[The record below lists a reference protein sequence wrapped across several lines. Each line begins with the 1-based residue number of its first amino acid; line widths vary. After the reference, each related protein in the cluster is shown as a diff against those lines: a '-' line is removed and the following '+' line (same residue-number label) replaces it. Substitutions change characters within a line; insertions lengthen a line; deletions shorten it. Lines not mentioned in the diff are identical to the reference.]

1 MTKLATECRLEAI
14 SESDGA
20 LLLKWQNEEL
30 ARQFMRNKSSPRQEE
45 HEKWFKNRL
54 MQFPLMF
61 WKIICSTDSNFREP
75 AGFIRLDELAR
86 PNSYEVSV
94 LISRKFE
101 GQGFAKTAINKVC
114 RKFPHSII
122 YACIAKDNIASI
134 KAFSKSGFSECEVDS
149 LKNSEDWLW
158 YAFEKK

>member
-61 WKIICSTDSNFREP
+61 WKIICSTESNFREP
-75 AGFIRLDELAR
+75 AGFIRLDELAI

-101 GQGFAKTAINKVC
+101 GQVLQKLQLT
-114 RKFPHSII
+114 
-122 YACIAKDNIASI
+122 
-134 KAFSKSGFSECEVDS
+134 KSAGNF
-149 LKNSEDWLW
+149 LTQ
-158 YAFEKK
+158 